1 MGRRQ
6 SGRYD
11 RMVQVL
17 TPRLLRILARTAGI
31 VAGLAVVA
39 AAASYLL
46 VTSGAF
52 HDQVERHAG
61 SVLGRKTR
69 IADVAVD
76 WGWTTRLRL
85 GGVEVA
91 NAGWG
96 RQPYLLKAEQVDVEI
111 RLWPLLKGELVVPSL
126 ALRKP
131 EIAVEIGEKDQ
142 LNWSRDE
149 TPVTAAI
156 AEAMSPDSRVEI
168 PRIGRIEVTDG
179 RVAYRDTKRKVELDG
194 TLATTPAAAG
204 DQPTAHMRLAGGL
217 DGVPLGVRFTGGSSP
232 LQRGSSGPYPLD
244 LDIAFGAT
252 RLTLKGSLQDPV
264 KWTGADVALAV
275 AGPDLAD
282 LYPLL
287 GIPALP
293 SPPYRISGKLDREA
307 GQWKLHT
314 SKWNVGDSEVSGE
327 VLVDDH
333 RKPRLLTARLVSQ
346 KLVLA
351 DLAPLIG
358 LPPANHGSAS
368 PRQRQAQ
375 QRLDATGNL
384 FPDVPMQLERL
395 RAMDADVT
403 FDARRVIAPD
413 YLPVQAFSFR
423 TRVSNGVATVKP
435 LTLTLADGSAVAGEV
450 IIDAQADTPKIK
462 MALAGSNIELG
473 MFFRS
478 SKYADT
484 TRGRIQGR
492 ISLAGAGKSVAEV
505 MGAADGQAVAAMANG
520 SVSSLMVSLAG
531 LQLLDALILSVAGDN
546 RIRVL
551 CALGRLNVARGV
563 ATFDRTLLD
572 TPKSVLR
579 VGGAI
584 ALQRQAMK
592 VEINADPKSFDLLNL
607 RGPVLVEGKIRQP
620 AIRIGRTIPIPT
632 PVFGDAKSV
641 ACAAM
646 TRQLLSG
653 P

>member
-1 MGRRQ
+1 M
-6 SGRYD
+6 
-11 RMVQVL
+11 
-17 TPRLLRILARTAGI
+17 A
-31 VAGLAVVA
+31 AGLAAIA
-39 AAASYLL
+39 AAALYLF

-52 HDQVERHAG
+52 HEHVERHAA
-61 SVLGRKTR
+61 SVIGRKTR

-76 WGWTTRLRL
+76 WGWTARLRL

-96 RQPYLLKAEQVDVEI
+96 KQPHMLKAEQVDVAI
-111 RLWPLLKGELVVPSL
+111 RLWSLLKGELVVPSL
-126 ALRKP
+126 VLRKP
-131 EIAVEIGEKDQ
+131 EIAVEIGDKDQ

-149 TPVTAAI
+149 TPVTVAI
-156 AEAMSPDSRVEI
+156 AEAMAPGSRVETS
-168 PRIGRIEVTDG
+168 RIGRIEVIDG
-179 RVAYRDTKRKVELDG
+179 RIAYRDMNRKVELDG
-194 TLATTPAAAG
+194 TLATTPAAAD
-204 DQPTAHMRLAGGL
+204 DQPAAHLRLTGRL
-217 DGVPLGVRFTGGSSP
+217 DGAPLSVRFTGGSSP
-232 LQRGSSGPYPLD
+232 LRRQSSLPYPLD
-244 LDIAFGAT
+244 LDIAFGGT

-264 KWTGADVALAV
+264 QWTGANVDLAV

-307 GQWKLHT
+307 GVWKLHT

-327 VLVDDH
+327 VLVDDR
-333 RKPRLLTARLVSQ
+333 RKPRFLTARLVSQ

-358 LPPANHGSAS
+358 LPPANRSSAS
-368 PRQRQAQ
+368 PRQRQTQ

-384 FPDVPMQLERL
+384 FPDVPMKLERL

-413 YLPVQAFSFR
+413 YLPVQALAFR
-423 TRVSNGVATVKP
+423 TLLNNGVATVKP
-435 LTLTLADGSAVAGEV
+435 LTLTLADGSAIAGDV
-450 IIDAQADTPKIK
+450 VIDAQADTPRIK
-462 MALAGSNIELG
+462 TALAGSNIELG
-473 MFFRS
+473 MFFRN

-505 MGAADGQAVAAMANG
+505 MGAADGQAVAAMASG

-531 LQLLDALILSVAGDN
+531 LQLFDALVLSVAGDN
-546 RIRVL
+546 RIPVL

-579 VGGAI
+579 VGGVI

-592 VEINADPKSFDLLNL
+592 VEINADPKSFDLLNV

-620 AIRIGRTIPIPT
+620 AMRVGRTIPIPT

-641 ACAAM
+641 ACEAM
-646 TRQLLSG
+646 TRQLLSS

>member
-1 MGRRQ
+1 
-6 SGRYD
+6 
-11 RMVQVL
+11 MVQVL
-17 TPRLLRILARTAGI
+17 TPRLVRILVRTAGI
-31 VAGLAVVA
+31 VAGSAALAA
-39 AAASYLL
+39 GAMYLF

-52 HDQVERHAG
+52 HDYVEHHAA
-61 SVLGRKTR
+61 SVIGHKTR

-76 WGWTTRLRL
+76 WGWTARLRL
-85 GGVEVA
+85 GGMEVA

-96 RQPYLLKAEQVDVEI
+96 KQPYMLKAEQVDVAI
-111 RLWPLLKGELVVPSL
+111 RLWPLLRGELVLPSL
-126 ALRKP
+126 VLRKP
-131 EIAVEIGEKDQ
+131 EIAVEIGDKDQ

-149 TPVTAAI
+149 TPVTMAI
-156 AEAMSPDSRVEI
+156 AEAMAPGSRVET

-179 RVAYRDTKRKVELDG
+179 RIAYRDTSRKVELDG
-194 TLATTPAAAG
+194 TLATTQAATAG
-204 DQPTAHMRLAGGL
+204 DEPTAHLRLTGRL
-217 DGVPLGVRFTGGSSP
+217 DGAPLSVRFTGGSSP
-232 LQRGSSGPYPLD
+232 LRRQSSRPYALD

-264 KWTGADVALAV
+264 KWTGANVDLAV

-307 GQWKLHT
+307 GLWKLHT

-327 VLVDDH
+327 VLVDDR
-333 RKPRLLTARLVSQ
+333 RKPRFLTARLVSQ

-358 LPPANHGSAS
+358 LPPANRGSAS
-368 PRQRQAQ
+368 PRQRQTQ
-375 QRLDATGNL
+375 QRLDAAGNL
-384 FPDVPMQLERL
+384 FPDVPMKLERL

-413 YLPVQAFSFR
+413 YLPVQALAFR
-423 TRVSNGVATVKP
+423 TLLNNGVATVKP
-435 LTLTLADGSAVAGEV
+435 LTLTLEDGSAIAGDV
-450 IIDAQADTPKIK
+450 VIDAQADTPRIK
-462 MALAGSNIELG
+462 TALAGSNIELG
-473 MFFRS
+473 MFFRN

-484 TRGRIQGR
+484 TRGRVQGR

-505 MGAADGQAVAAMANG
+505 MGAADGQAVAAMASG

-531 LQLLDALILSVAGDN
+531 LQLFDALVLSVAGDN
-546 RIRVL
+546 RIPVL

-579 VGGAI
+579 VSGAI

-592 VEINADPKSFDLLNL
+592 VEINADPKSFDLLNV

-620 AIRIGRTIPIPT
+620 AMRVGRTVPIPT

-641 ACAAM
+641 ACEAM
-646 TRQLLSG
+646 TRQLLSS